1 MASDEPVPT
10 GVTWEDLPADILP
23 DRLHAIVRANPPMMA
38 RLLRTNPEMAE
49 ACQQE
54 DPAVRGDSTASAFS
68 REAVCGCGCV
78 AVAVRVAVLRCV
90 CADTASLDGNR
101 HCGRT

>member
-54 DPAVRGDSTASAFS
+54 DPAVRGGPTPSPFS
-68 REAVCGCGCV
+68 HEAVCGCV
-78 AVAVRVAVLRCV
+78 AVAVWLWLCVWRC
-90 CADTASLDGNR
+90 
-101 HCGRT
+101 

>member
-38 RLLRTNPEMAE
+38 RLLQTNPEMAE

-68 REAVCGCGCV
+68 YEAVCGCV
-78 AVAVRVAVLRCV
+78 AVWLWLCGCG
-90 CADTASLDGNR
+90 CA
-101 HCGRT
+101 CGGAETCMC